1 MNKPE
6 VLVPGASSQIGV
18 FALPL
23 LISQGFEV
31 VALSRHG
38 KPSWYA
44 DINGVTWE
52 SVETSS
58 ASSLKSARFILSCG
72 PLALAGE
79 LVSRCAE
86 LERVVAF
93 STTSTQ
99 SKRESADTAERVMA
113 ESIAG
118 DETNLME
125 RCAAVN
131 AGLTLLRPT
140 LVYGCGMDMNIS
152 WLARWIGRFGFV
164 PLAGEARGLRQPVH
178 AQDIARTAVT
188 ALTYPGTGMLE
199 SPLCGGST
207 LSYQDMVRAVFRAL
221 GRKPR
226 LIHLPPELLA
236 TMTVVARLVP
246 GMRSINAEM
255 VRRQASDLVYDD
267 FKARSELGHAPRPF
281 EPRIA
286 DFKPPPREYLLE
298 LAAGD
303 AKN

>member
-1 MNKPE
+1 MNRPL

-23 LISQGFEV
+23 LISRGFEV

-38 KPSWYA
+38 KPSWYP
-44 DINGVTWE
+44 DINGVTWAT
-52 SVETSS
+52 VETSS

-72 PLALAGE
+72 PLSLAGD
-79 LVSRCAE
+79 LVLRCGE

-99 SKRESADTAERVMA
+99 SKRESPNTAEREQA

-118 DETNLME
+118 DEKNLVE
-125 RCAAVN
+125 RCATVN
-131 AGLTLLRPT
+131 AGLTILRPT

-152 WLARWIGRFGFV
+152 WLARWIARFGFV

-178 AQDIARTAVT
+178 AQDIARTAVA
-188 ALTYPGTGMLE
+188 ALTYSGTGMLE

-207 LSYQDMVRAVFRAL
+207 LTYQDMVREIFRAL

-226 LIHLPPELLA
+226 LIHLPPKVLA
-236 TMTVVARLVP
+236 TMTAVARLLP
-246 GMRSINAEM
+246 GMRSINSEM

-267 FKARSELGHAPRPF
+267 LKARSELGHMPRPF

-286 DFKPPPREYLLE
+286 DFKPPPRELLLQ
-298 LAAGD
+298 LAAGE
-303 AKN
+303 AAN